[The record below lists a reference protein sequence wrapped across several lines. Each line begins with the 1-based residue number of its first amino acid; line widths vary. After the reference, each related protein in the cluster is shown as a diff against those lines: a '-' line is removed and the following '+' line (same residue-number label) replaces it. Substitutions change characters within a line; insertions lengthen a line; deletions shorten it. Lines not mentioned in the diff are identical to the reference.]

1 MRVNMPVTNEERVF
15 GEEEGL
21 ISRTD
26 TKGRITFVNDAFER
40 ISGFSREEL
49 IGQPH
54 NLLRHPDIP
63 EEAFADLWDTLKKGE
78 PWTAVI
84 KNRCKNGDF
93 YWVEANVTPLRDGD
107 QIIGYISIRNKPAR
121 DAIAAAERLY
131 REMKA
136 GTCQYTVKEG
146 KVVSKSL
153 FAKMAWLK
161 NPSIKLRLG
170 FAIALP
176 CLTVAI
182 TGAAA
187 LSGLMEQYTMEF
199 ILATVLSTIL
209 LIGFGLYT
217 ISNTMLKPL
226 KELSLALSCAASGDF
241 NRKIQVDNNN
251 DDEIGK
257 LLRLTGT
264 MNRNMNRVLNNIY
277 KSTDEVTCISQEMA
291 ESNANISHRI
301 EQQAASLEE
310 TAASMEELTATVK
323 SNTESAHQAN
333 QVAILASKAAMEG
346 GAVVG
351 QVVDTMGSISESSN
365 KIVDII
371 SVIDGIAFQTNIL
384 ALNAAV
390 EAARA
395 GEQGRGFAVVATE
408 VRNLAQRS
416 ALAAKE
422 IKELI
427 NDSVKNVENGVEL
440 VDKTGKTMNEIVNS
454 VKKVTDIMEEI
465 SSASQEQF
473 SGINKVNEAVMEM
486 DEITQQN
493 SALVEESAAA
503 AESMKDQTRKL
514 MQAVL
519 VFKLEGVQQ
528 ANIAGRR
535 MGKRPDNIKRLPNL
549 QRQDRAA

>member
-1 MRVNMPVTNEERVF
+1 MRVNMPVTNNERMF
-15 GEEEGL
+15 DEEEGL

-26 TKGRITFVNDAFER
+26 TKGRITFVNDAFEK

-63 EEAFADLWDTLKKGE
+63 EEAFADLWNTLKKGE

-84 KNRCKNGDF
+84 KNRCKSGDF

-107 QIIGYISIRNKPAR
+107 QITGYISIRNKPAR

-131 REMKA
+131 QEMKA

-209 LIGFGLYT
+209 LVGFGLYT

-241 NRKIQVDNNN
+241 NRKIQVDH

-257 LLRLTGT
+257 LLRLIET
-264 MNRNMNRVLNNIY
+264 MNRNMKRVLSNIY
-277 KSTDEVTCISQEMA
+277 KSTSEVTCISQEMA
-291 ESNANISHRI
+291 ESNANVSHRI

-346 GAVVG
+346 GAVVD
-351 QVVDTMGSISESSN
+351 QVVETMGSISGSSN

-503 AESMKDQTRKL
+503 AESMKDQTQKL

-549 QRQDRAA
+549 QRQGRAA